1 LIGEIS
7 ALACAVLWAFSSI
20 LLKSMAG
27 KFDSMVLNFLRCL
40 AASIALWGI
49 IPFSP
54 GIQALWEAPWN
65 SMLYLILS
73 AIIGIAV
80 GDTIYFRGLKLINI
94 SIAFPIAQATLPLF
108 TIVAAVLFLGETIT
122 WPMLLGTA
130 LVLVG
135 IYLIAAPVKR
145 KGLSAAIPAAEKKGM
160 GIFLILIASL
170 LWTVSVSL
178 LKVGLQG
185 VNLILANGIRMPIV
199 CLSLIFFIL
208 FQKTNPQSTKLQI
221 RNVAIAAST
230 GIISYA
236 AGGILFLQGVFYAGA
251 AKTTVLTTA
260 APLFGLP
267 LSIVFLK
274 ERVTREIVVGTIL
287 VVLGIALIM

>member
-54 GIQALWEAPWN
+54 GIQALWQAPWN
-65 SMLYLILS
+65 SILYLILS
-73 AIIGIAV
+73 AVIGIAV

-94 SIAFPIAQATLPLF
+94 SIAFPIAQSTLPLF

-145 KGLSAAIPAAEKKGM
+145 KGLAAAIPAAEKKGM